1 MIFKDNRTYDTLSF
15 ISRIILPL
23 SVLIT
28 TLGDIWGIPYAIQ
41 ISATLCAIDVFL
53 GSVLVSS
60 KKKYDEVNA
69 DDNSQ

>member
-1 MIFKDNRTYDTLSF
+1 MIFKNNKTYDTLSL

-41 ISATLCAIDVFL
+41 ISATLCAVDVFL
-53 GSVLVSS
+53 GSVLISS
-60 KKKYDEVNA
+60 KKKYDEMNES
-69 DDNSQ
+69 DDN